1 MSEDRIEVK
10 TRTVNDATIVAP
22 QGEIDLSRAPSLR
35 THLAAAQASRPRK
48 LIVDLAD
55 VSYMDSSGVATLLE
69 AMRTIQRSGGRL
81 ILCCLQDKV
90 RSIIE
95 ITRLDTVFTIVKTA
109 DDGLKA

>member
-1 MSEDRIEVK
+1 MSEDRIEVT
-10 TRTVNDATIVAP
+10 TRKVNDATIVAP

-35 THLAAAQASRPRK
+35 TQLAAAQASKPRK
-48 LIVDLAD
+48 LIVDLAA

-69 AMRTIQRSGGRL
+69 AMRTIQRAGGKL
-81 ILCCLQDKV
+81 ILCCLQDRV